1 MKDKEIYTLVVYRS
15 SADLWKRCTNHDA
28 QVIWHKPPKSYEII
42 DWFWSCIKKQGSKYK
57 IVKFR
62 RTKKEQVEFILSCQ
76 TRKRGEGFVVYFD
89 SIPADSQTETANP
102 LVTGAVF
109 FRQAEPLRRWR
120 KVCLCPAQGRCEYF
134 YGYGNSDSQLR
145 HRQCMSTAEEAAP
158 RTQAWVGALT

>member
-89 SIPADSQTETANP
+89 SIPAESIDMYEHWDLKVTERGERIIDYDRN
-102 LVTGAVF
+102 
-109 FRQAEPLRRWR
+109 
-120 KVCLCPAQGRCEYF
+120 Y
-134 YGYGNSDSQLR
+134 S
-145 HRQCMSTAEEAAP
+145 
-158 RTQAWVGALT
+158 